1 MGEINDAGNGRV
13 TTSQFYRLQI
23 EMIQKQDEMER
34 RIMGKLEDL
43 PAVCRQV
50 ETNKE
55 EIEKLRSKSNLFD
68 VINGFIAV
76 IAATLAA
83 ILGKP

>member
-1 MGEINDAGNGRV
+1 MGDNEPINGRV

-23 EMIQKQDEMER
+23 EMINKQDEMER
-34 RIMGKLEDL
+34 RIMGKLEQL
-43 PAVCRQV
+43 PAVCKQV

-68 VINGFIAV
+68 IINGFIA
-76 IAATLAA
+76 ILAGTLAA
-83 ILGKP
+83 IFGN